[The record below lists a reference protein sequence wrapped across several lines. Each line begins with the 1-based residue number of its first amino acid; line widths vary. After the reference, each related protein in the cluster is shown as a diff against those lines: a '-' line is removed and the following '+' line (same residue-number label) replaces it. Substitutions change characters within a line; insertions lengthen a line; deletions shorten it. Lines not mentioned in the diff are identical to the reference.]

1 MIRSP
6 GSVRTEATDSYR
18 LASYPASGHQL
29 DETIV
34 VFNSP

>member
-18 LASYPASGHQL
+18 LAPLAPYPGSGHQS
-29 DETIV
+29 DE
-34 VFNSP
+34 